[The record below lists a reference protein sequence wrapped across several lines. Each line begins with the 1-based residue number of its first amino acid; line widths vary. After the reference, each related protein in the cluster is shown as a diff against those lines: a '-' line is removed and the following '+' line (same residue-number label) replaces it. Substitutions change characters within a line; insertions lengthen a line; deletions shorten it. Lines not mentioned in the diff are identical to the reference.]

1 MDNLIRTYEGAL
13 SDEQCDYL
21 VDMFEQHSALHENQ
35 VNANNQTLTCLNLM
49 GSSHSPFRED
59 LEYLSNIFMSAVRK
73 YKDDLGIQHFQFPTK
88 FTLEAM
94 KIKRYEPGGHD
105 SFPPHVDVS
114 NLENCKRY
122 QPGGRDS
129 FPAHVDVTNLENCK
143 RFLVMFIYLTN
154 NQMGQTTLNVKDDL
168 FVSSCKKGNVLL
180 FPPYWPW
187 VHTGEEPVQDSKYI
201 LGSYLHYAL

>member
-1 MDNLIRTYEGAL
+1 MDNLIRAYEGAL

-35 VNANNQTLTCLNLM
+35 VNANGQTLTCLNLM
-49 GSSHSPFRED
+49 GSIHSPFRED
-59 LEYLSNIFMSAVRK
+59 LKYLSNIFISAVRK

-105 SFPPHVDVS
+105 SFPAHVDVS
-114 NLENCKRY
+114 
-122 QPGGRDS
+122 
-129 FPAHVDVTNLENCK
+129 NLENCK

-154 NQMGQTTLNVKDDL
+154 NQMGQTTLEVKDDL

-201 LGSYLHYAL
+201 LGSYLHYVR